1 MKIGLKSLLVLLGLA
16 LVLVWQF
23 SGVDTERRWLASLAL
38 GAYTLVVWR
47 ALRRAGA
54 GSEQASGRQD
64 IWIAYGTETGTARQ
78 LAQETRK
85 RMRKSGFSADT
96 IPLNRLTTVE
106 PPDRALLM
114 VVSTTGAGD
123 PPKTAIGWDVEPV
136 SPTLAERPFAV
147 LALGDRSYPQFCAFG
162 LSVTHRM
169 QEAGAKAL
177 FPTVQVS
184 QADPRMLDVW
194 YRQLQQELAP

>member
-1 MKIGLKSLLVLLGLA
+1 MKPGLKTLLVLLGLA
-16 LVLVWQF
+16 LLLVWQF

-38 GAYTLVVWR
+38 GAYALVVWR
-47 ALRRAGA
+47 GLRRSGA
-54 GSEQASGRQD
+54 GRDQAVGQQD

-85 RMRKSGFSADT
+85 KLRKSGFTADI
-96 IPLNRLTTVE
+96 IPLNRLATVE

-123 PPKTAIGWDVEPV
+123 PPKTAIGWDAEPI
-136 SPTLAERPFAV
+136 SPNLAQCPFAV

-194 YRQLQQELAP
+194 YRQLQQELVP